1 MNYYNMID
9 YLIVGLVSILT
20 AYIIINFI
28 ILPEKKIELNN
39 TKTYILV
46 FLIGIIINYLVE
58 ISGLNN
64 WYCGKRCL
72 SAIKMLS
79 T

>member
-1 MNYYNMID
+1 MID

-20 AYIIINFI
+20 AYITINFI

-46 FLIGIIINYLVE
+46 FFIGIIINLLVDVT
-58 ISGLNN
+58 GLNK
-64 WYCGKRCL
+64 WYCGKRCM